1 MENGAIAIKTITTTT
16 TVKEG
21 GVYGSGNALN
31 KGSTIVRTGGWR
43 VGRSNKQTV
52 VGYCDSRNKTYICVY
67 YYILF
72 EMLCLWSVSY
82 YSYSPNANN
91 EASIACVHR

>member
-1 MENGAIAIKTITTTT
+1 VENGAIAIKTITTTT

-91 EASIACVHR
+91 EASIACVYR